1 MIKKVITK
9 GKNTLFSHSESGV
22 TLDFHE
28 GNFFF
33 FEKKF
38 FLVKFFLR
46 QNDHLP
52 PSRQDCRANKQN
64 WDLILTENLS

>member
-33 FEKKF
+33 LKKNF
-38 FLVKFFLR
+38 FWSNFF
-46 QNDHLP
+46 
-52 PSRQDCRANKQN
+52 
-64 WDLILTENLS
+64 